1 MINIMMKSTKKRKLI
16 NSIKIIFS
24 NRLRCN
30 WCNSNNKKFQWSKSG
45 RWVKAF
51 LCRQKKHWLSNALNL
66 RKEWDQAAECWL
78 LQPWDLAKLKWWNQ
92 DHLQL
97 LEEMMN
103 KMVIRDQITHF
114 RQSLWIS
121 ISSQQLNSEIW
132 LRITWRQKRKKWKL
146 SFKVKPKSQ

>member
-1 MINIMMKSTKKRKLI
+1 MMKSTTKRKLI

-30 WCNSNNKKFQWSKSG
+30 WCNSNNKKFQWSKWG

-51 LCRQKKHWLSNALNL
+51 LCRQQKHWLSNALNL

-78 LQPWDLAKLKWWNQ
+78 LQPWDLAKFKWWNP